1 MENTQPAGRAEHAA
15 PPRPGFG
22 PPLVRRAVR
31 PARLSKA
38 RLAVLEVLASQPE
51 PCSVSSVATALDQHT
66 NTVREHLEGLV
77 EAGLATSESAPAH
90 GRGRPARLY
99 AAVTESPT
107 TAGAAEYA
115 GLASALA
122 AQIARSSADP
132 VGDALAAGRAWGAE
146 LVGDVEIP
154 PGPGTVPD
162 GASHP
167 GSVGGAG
174 REESA
179 PDARSESSGGPD
191 DVGHPGSAGDGSREQ
206 EKKTPGRG
214 GVDVA
219 SAARHE
225 VVDLLD
231 RLGFAP
237 QADGDAASVALTRC
251 PLLEAAYRNPEVVC
265 AVHLGLA
272 QGALE
277 RLGAPREGTS
287 LLPFAEPGA
296 CRLHLRSTDRAATAS
311 RATDRAATAARPGTP
326 RAATSP
332 AGPSDG
338 RR

>member
-1 MENTQPAGRAEHAA
+1 MENTQAVGRAERAA

-38 RLAVLEVLASQPE
+38 RLAVLDVLASQPE

-77 EAGLATSESAPAH
+77 ETGLATSESAPAH

-146 LVGDVEIP
+146 LVGDVEILS
-154 PGPGTVPD
+154 GPGTVPD
-162 GASHP
+162 GVAHP
-167 GSVGGAG
+167 ANVGGTRSDEG
-174 REESA
+174 A
-179 PDARSESSGGPD
+179 PGARRGPSGGPD
-191 DVGHPGSAGDGSREQ
+191 VVGHPGSAGDGSRVQ

-214 GVDVA
+214 DDNVA

-237 QADGDAASVALTRC
+237 QADDDAASVALTRC

-296 CRLHLRSTDRAATAS
+296 CRLHLRPADGPPEGAP
-311 RATDRAATAARPGTP
+311 DWPTP
-326 RAATSP
+326 EAEATSTP
-332 AGPSDG
+332 GPSDG
-338 RR
+338 HR

>member
-1 MENTQPAGRAEHAA
+1 M
-15 PPRPGFG
+15 
-22 PPLVRRAVR
+22 RRAVR

-38 RLAVLEVLASQPE
+38 RLAVLDVLASQPE

-146 LVGDVEIP
+146 LVGDVS
-154 PGPGTVPD
+154 GPGTVPD

-167 GSVGGAG
+167 ASVGGTG
-174 REESA
+174 RGKSA

-191 DVGHPGSAGDGSREQ
+191 DVGHPGSAGDGPGAPENGR
-206 EKKTPGRG
+206 PGRG
-214 GVDVA
+214 ADDAA

-237 QADGDAASVALTRC
+237 RPDDDAASVALTRC
-251 PLLEAAYRNPEVVC
+251 PLLAAAYRTPEVVC
-265 AVHLGLA
+265 AGHRGLA

-296 CRLHLRSTDRAATAS
+296 CRLHLRATDRAVTAGRPTDRAATAG
-311 RATDRAATAARPGTP
+311 RPTARRVTTSSASPLG
-326 RAATSP
+326 TSP
-332 AGPSDG
+332 VTDTSDG
-338 RR
+338 NR

>member
-1 MENTQPAGRAEHAA
+1 M
-15 PPRPGFG
+15 
-22 PPLVRRAVR
+22 RRAVR

-38 RLAVLEVLASQPE
+38 RIAVLDVLASQPE

-77 EAGLATSESAPAH
+77 EAGLATSENAPAH

-132 VGDALAAGRAWGAE
+132 VGDALAAGRAWGAD
-146 LVGDVEIP
+146 LVDAHEPPSGDRGHEP
-154 PGPGTVPD
+154 SDEGAD
-162 GASHP
+162 G
-167 GSVGGAG
+167 
-174 REESA
+174 
-179 PDARSESSGGPD
+179 
-191 DVGHPGSAGDGSREQ
+191 
-206 EKKTPGRG
+206 
-214 GVDVA
+214 
-219 SAARHE
+219 AARHE
-225 VVDLLD
+225 VVSLLG

-237 QADGDAASVALTRC
+237 RTDDDAGSVALTRC

-296 CRLHLRSTDRAATAS
+296 CRLYLRPQPEPRRHGAS
-311 RATDRAATAARPGTP
+311 
-326 RAATSP
+326 
-332 AGPSDG
+332 
-338 RR
+338 

>member
-1 MENTQPAGRAEHAA
+1 MENTQAVGRAEHAA

-38 RLAVLEVLASQPE
+38 RLAVLDVLASQPE

-146 LVGDVEIP
+146 LVGDVEVP
-154 PGPGTVPD
+154 SGTVPD
-162 GASHP
+162 GVAHP
-167 GSVGGAG
+167 ANVGGTRSDEG
-174 REESA
+174 A
-179 PDARSESSGGPD
+179 PGACRGPSGGSD
-191 DVGHPGSAGDGSREQ
+191 DVGHPGSAGDGSRVQ

-214 GVDVA
+214 DDGVA

-237 QADGDAASVALTRC
+237 RADDDAASVALTRC

-296 CRLHLRSTDRAATAS
+296 CRLHLRPADGPPEGAPDR
-311 RATDRAATAARPGTP
+311 PTP
-326 RAATSP
+326 EAEATSTP
-332 AGPSDG
+332 GHADG

>member
-1 MENTQPAGRAEHAA
+1 
-15 PPRPGFG
+15 
-22 PPLVRRAVR
+22 VRRAVR

-38 RLAVLEVLASQPE
+38 LLAVLDVLASQPE

-99 AAVTESPT
+99 AAVIESPT

-146 LVGDVEIP
+146 LVGDIEILS
-154 PGPGTVPD
+154 GPGTVPD

-167 GSVGGAG
+167 ASGGGAG
-174 REESA
+174 RGESA
-179 PDARSESSGGPD
+179 PGVRRESSGGPD
-191 DVGHPGSAGDGSREQ
+191 VVGHPGGAGDDSGAP
-206 EKKTPGRG
+206 EKGRPVRG
-214 GVDVA
+214 DDDVA

-237 QADGDAASVALTRC
+237 QADDDAASVALTRC

-296 CRLHLRSTDRAATAS
+296 CRLHLLPTDRAATAG
-311 RATDRAATAARPGTP
+311 RATDRAATAGRPSARH
-326 RAATSP
+326 AATSP
-332 AGPSDG
+332 AGPSDSH
-338 RR
+338 R

>member
-51 PCSVSSVATALDQHT
+51 PCSVSAVATALDQHT

-77 EAGLATSESAPAH
+77 EAGLATSGSAPAH

-191 DVGHPGSAGDGSREQ
+191 DVGHPGSTGDGSREQ
-206 EKKTPGRG
+206 EKKTPSRG

-237 QADGDAASVALTRC
+237 QADDDAASVALTRC

-296 CRLHLRSTDRAATAS
+296 CRLHLR
-311 RATDRAATAARPGTP
+311 ATDRAATAARPGAP
-326 RAATSP
+326 CAANSP

>member
-1 MENTQPAGRAEHAA
+1 MENTQAVGRAEHAA

-38 RLAVLEVLASQPE
+38 RLAVLDVLASQPE

-146 LVGDVEIP
+146 LVGDIEILS
-154 PGPGTVPD
+154 GRVPD
-162 GASHP
+162 GVA
-167 GSVGGAG
+167 
-174 REESA
+174 
-179 PDARSESSGGPD
+179 
-191 DVGHPGSAGDGSREQ
+191 HPGSAGDGSGDLAKAE
-206 EKKTPGRG
+206 PGRG
-214 GVDVA
+214 DDVA

-237 QADGDAASVALTRC
+237 QADDDAASVALTRC

-296 CRLHLRSTDRAATAS
+296 CRLHLLPTDRAATAG
-311 RATDRAATAARPGTP
+311 RATDRAATAGRPSARH
-326 RAATSP
+326 AATSH
-332 AGPSDG
+332 AGPSDSH
-338 RR
+338 R

>member
-1 MENTQPAGRAEHAA
+1 M
-15 PPRPGFG
+15 
-22 PPLVRRAVR
+22 RRAVR

-38 RLAVLEVLASQPE
+38 RLAVLDVLASQPE

-146 LVGDVEIP
+146 LVGDVS
-154 PGPGTVPD
+154 GPGTVPD

-167 GSVGGAG
+167 ASVGGTG
-174 REESA
+174 RGKSA

-191 DVGHPGSAGDGSREQ
+191 DVGHPGSAGDGPGAP
-206 EKKTPGRG
+206 EKGRPGRG
-214 GVDVA
+214 ADDAA

-237 QADGDAASVALTRC
+237 RPDDDAASVALTRC

-296 CRLHLRSTDRAATAS
+296 CRLHLRPADGPPEGTLDRPVPEAE
-311 RATDRAATAARPGTP
+311 
-326 RAATSP
+326 ATSTP
-332 AGPSDG
+332 GHADSSH
-338 RR
+338 R

>member
-1 MENTQPAGRAEHAA
+1 MENTQPAGRAEHPA
-15 PPRPGFG
+15 PPCPGYG

-38 RLAVLEVLASQPE
+38 RLAVLDVLASQPE

-146 LVGDVEIP
+146 LVGDVEP
-154 PGPGTVPD
+154 PSGPGTVPD

-167 GSVGGAG
+167 AGVGGTG
-174 REESA
+174 RGESA
-179 PDARSESSGGPD
+179 PDARREPSGGPD
-191 DVGHPGSAGDGSREQ
+191 VVGHPGSAGDGPAAPEKGRPSR
-206 EKKTPGRG
+206 GA
-214 GVDVA
+214 DDAA

-237 QADGDAASVALTRC
+237 RADDDAASVALTRC

-296 CRLHLRSTDRAATAS
+296 CRLHLRPADG
-311 RATDRAATAARPGTP
+311 PPEGTP
-326 RAATSP
+326 DRTMPEAEATSTP
-332 AGPSDG
+332 GHADSSH
-338 RR
+338 R